1 MPDEVHLLN
10 SVNIDIVSPIFLN
23 EFGSGEMVQ
32 RVNAETRRLRRDRPE
47 TGSNL
52 DADPVS
58 FDAFEDLLLT
68 RQGGLRTP
76 GSRLIS
82 AGSL

>member
-1 MPDEVHLLN
+1 MPDEIHLLD
-10 SVNIDIVSPIFLN
+10 SVHIDIESPIFLD
-23 EFGSGEMVQ
+23 ESGPGKMVQ
-32 RVNAETRRLRRDRPE
+32 RVDAETRRLRRDRPE